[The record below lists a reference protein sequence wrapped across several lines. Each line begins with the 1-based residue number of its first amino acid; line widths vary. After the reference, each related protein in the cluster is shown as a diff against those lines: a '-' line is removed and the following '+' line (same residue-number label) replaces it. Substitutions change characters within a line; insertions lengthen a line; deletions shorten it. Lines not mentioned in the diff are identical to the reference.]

1 MADSHKN
8 VGARTRTRNP
18 TPKEAARKK
27 LYRKKTYA
35 AVRQKLAQ
43 AGGMASEERDGERNV
58 AGEAIDTTVT
68 AVSEV
73 SKKLAK
79 MIAENPVGML
89 VGALLL
95 FILLMVLTA
104 SQMAEVILGGMTSGV
119 SAGTYIAEDSDIY
132 AAEAYYAGRERALR
146 AQIDNTQ
153 LLFPGYDEYRLPRV
167 SIGHDPWTLASTLT
181 VLYGAYTRDQA
192 QPMMDRLFSAQY
204 EYRAE
209 GTTETRY
216 RWEERIG
223 YRLVEVLDE
232 DGNVVDTY
240 YEEYTYYVRVPYE
253 YRILTVRTTNR
264 GMDSAVGTLGLDEDT
279 MELLNYLTAVKGEKD
294 YLWR

>member
-1 MADSHKN
+1 MADSDSSQKK
-8 VGARTRTRNP
+8 V
-18 TPKEAARKK
+18 AAKKK
-27 LYRKKTYA
+27 LYRKKTYEE
-35 AVRQKLAQ
+35 VRKRLAQ
-43 AGGMASEERDGERNV
+43 VGGGVGQGEEREYD
-58 AGEAIDTTVT
+58 AGDVSRRAIDTTVT
-68 AVSEV
+68 VVGGV
-73 SKKLAK
+73 SKKIAK
-79 MIAENPVGML
+79 MLAENPVGML

-95 FILLMVLTA
+95 FILLMVLTT
-104 SQMAEVILGGMTSGV
+104 SQMAEVILGGMASGAG
-119 SAGTYIAEDSDIY
+119 AGTYIAEDSDIY
-132 AAEAYYAGRERALR
+132 AAEAYYAGRERALM

-153 LLFPGYDEYRLPRV
+153 LLFPGYDEYRLPSV

-181 VLYGAYTRDQA
+181 VLYGAYTRDRA

-209 GTTETRY
+209 ATTETRY

-264 GMDSAVGTLGLDEDT
+264 GLDSAVGTLGLDEDT
-279 MELLNYLTAVKGEKD
+279 MELLNYLTAVKGEKN

>member
-1 MADSHKN
+1 MAENCSKPS
-8 VGARTRTRNP
+8 REMT
-18 TPKEAARKK
+18 KKK
-27 LYRKKTYA
+27 LYRKKTYEE
-35 AVRQKLAQ
+35 VRKRLAQ
-43 AGGMASEERDGERNV
+43 AGGGAGQGEEREYD
-58 AGEAIDTTVT
+58 AGDVSRRAIDTTVT

-95 FILLMVLTA
+95 FILLMVLTT

-209 GTTETRY
+209 ATTETRY

-264 GMDSAVGTLGLDEDT
+264 GLDSAVSTLGLDEDT